1 MTKRTKRAKAKTA
14 RRRKSPAARPRTFEE
29 VRAANLTDAFHAA
42 RVARLNMG
50 ERFDDGRL
58 RVLREI

>member
-29 VRAANLTDAFHAA
+29 ESSPPISRIDPFHAA
-42 RVARLNMG
+42 RIAVA
-50 ERFDDGRL
+50 
-58 RVLREI
+58 VA